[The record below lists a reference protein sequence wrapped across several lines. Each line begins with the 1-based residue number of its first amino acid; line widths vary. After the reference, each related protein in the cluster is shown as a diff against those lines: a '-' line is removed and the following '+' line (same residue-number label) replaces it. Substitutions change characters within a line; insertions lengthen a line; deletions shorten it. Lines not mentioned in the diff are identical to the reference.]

1 MTTDQEDSA
10 VLFPVFITEFLVIS
24 IINAIT
30 IIAFARIRHLRKRST
45 YLIMNLTVIDLL
57 VGAVTGSMY
66 VYQEDKESNGF
77 TWPGSLVWA
86 IEITFPIASQVNLSL
101 ISLERLHATLFPF
114 RHCLITKR
122 LYFKIIVGSW
132 LIIFAIAF
140 VMASLSESFQYAWA
154 SFSAVTLLVLAV
166 CCIIIIVNVQRSPH
180 SQHHGSVHTE
190 RKLSIT
196 LLLATGVSVL
206 TTLPWI
212 VYHSM
217 PGDLQEELS
226 DSSRVE
232 ISDMLAIIYFASSI
246 VNPLVYAI
254 RMHEFRKAIGNLVCN
269 RTQVRVNPSQP
280 HIVP

>member
-1 MTTDQEDSA
+1 
-10 VLFPVFITEFLVIS
+10 VIL
-24 IINAIT
+24 IINVIA
-30 IIAFARIRHLRKRST
+30 IIAFARIRHLRKRNT
-45 YLIMNLTVIDLL
+45 YLIIYFARL
-57 VGAVTGSMY
+57 VGAATGPMY

-132 LIIFAIAF
+132 LIVFAIAF
-140 VMASLSESFQYAWA
+140 VMASLSQSFQYAWA
-154 SFSAVTLLVLAV
+154 SFSAVTLLLLAV

-190 RKLSIT
+190 RKLSVT
-196 LLLATGVSVL
+196 LLLVTGVSVL
-206 TTLPWI
+206 TILPCA

-217 PGDLQEELS
+217 RGDLQEELS

-246 VNPLVYAI
+246 VNPLVFAI
-254 RMHEFRKAIGNLVCN
+254 RMHEFRKAIGNLVCQVCN
-269 RTQVRVNPSQP
+269 RTQARVDPLLP
-280 HIVP
+280 HTVP